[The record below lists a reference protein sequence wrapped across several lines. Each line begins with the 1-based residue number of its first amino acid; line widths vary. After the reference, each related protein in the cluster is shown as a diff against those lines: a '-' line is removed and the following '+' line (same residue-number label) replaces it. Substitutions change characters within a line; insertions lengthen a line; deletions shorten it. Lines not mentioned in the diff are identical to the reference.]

1 MRKVFKL
8 CYHILKLLHFENL
21 MISKCPYL
29 VVKTKC
35 VCIDPDV
42 FQLDKAG
49 KTFKHSI
56 HGGGVALIPSPVKE
70 SVSKMAAR

>member
-1 MRKVFKL
+1 
-8 CYHILKLLHFENL
+8 
-21 MISKCPYL
+21 MIPKCPYL

-70 SVSKMAAR
+70 SVFQKWLLGDVQNH